1 MFEEE
6 IKRQRETLYKIYNE
20 EVKPLVA
27 EIEARFE
34 EFPEPL
40 LAEMFFFNDYM
51 AQGYREPVTE
61 EQFEESIKSAF
72 AHLEKVKLYLYIY
85 LNAALVQVIELFE
98 EQTRN
103 VDMKDIND
111 GEFLKEYS
119 EMKKEAENKLKHA
132 QEREEWLSV
141 EVEVRSGK
149 INPALQN
156 EIRAFNDH
164 IARCYYDS
172 EVPVDETLVIE
183 KQKKEIDKAEGHIR
197 RLILDCFKQ
206 LNASLSDTLKRHEKK
221 MKYMD
226 PVRMGKS
233 NEWNTYRELKV
244 CAVEAVY
251 NAKIQESINTE
262 KSMEL
267 FEKSYLQ
274 YRKLEELFDQQ
285 AKYIHKERINAV
297 VGFIKKGVVWLIL
310 LLVSSF
316 LSVLFGDFLLNLF

>member
-40 LAEMFFFNDYM
+40 LAEMFFFNDY
-51 AQGYREPVTE
+51 
-61 EQFEESIKSAF
+61 
-72 AHLEKVKLYLYIY
+72 
-85 LNAALVQVIELFE
+85 
-98 EQTRN
+98 
-103 VDMKDIND
+103 
-111 GEFLKEYS
+111 
-119 EMKKEAENKLKHA
+119 
-132 QEREEWLSV
+132 
-141 EVEVRSGK
+141 
-149 INPALQN
+149 
-156 EIRAFNDH
+156 

-297 VGFIKKGVVWLIL
+297 VGFIIKGVVWLIL